1 MAYES
6 VVGTVSHA
14 GERVTV
20 RGGRRAT
27 SSKVTTSFRLD
38 STPVDM
44 EGPADVGDGDIVT
57 AVGERKGG
65 KLQAYILR
73 NESTG
78 ALYNELTGAQYGFVG
93 VGIALSIL
101 LMPVVIGFAMAP
113 FMAWYAYKLYRVKKA
128 QDQLRS
134 SPPPVASPT

>member
-1 MAYES
+1 MTYSA
-6 VVGTVSHA
+6 VTGTVSHA

-27 SSKVTTSFRLD
+27 SSKVMTSFRLD
-38 STPVDM
+38 SMPVEM
-44 EGPADVGDGDIVT
+44 EGPADIGDGDTVT
-57 AVGERKGG
+57 AIGEQKGG

-78 ALYNELTGAQYGFVG
+78 AVYNELTTAQYGFVG
-93 VGIALSIL
+93 VGILLSII

-128 QDQLRS
+128 QDQLRL